1 MTYTR
6 TFISVFCAILL
17 FAIFPMNGFPSMCW
31 WDIEKGVVDELATTD
46 IVSLACSYNSGCL
59 DNNSESCLKWLNI
72 LSEMDMPVR
81 AIPLLES
88 AFRHMEKS
96 GSDYRD
102 VADTLF
108 NAYLSVGE
116 WNKAENM
123 LPDISTQMSPGML
136 MDYMGRLAIS
146 AAQAGAAR
154 DAIRLWHKRCNLDLT
169 DLCGLDD
176 LAQKGLRDALRDYY
190 ISLKKRDPESWVPDS
205 ALSKLQ

>member
-17 FAIFPMNGFPSMCW
+17 FAICPMNGFPSMCW

-46 IVSLACSYNSGCL
+46 IVSLACSFNSGCL
-59 DNNSESCLKWLNI
+59 DNNSESCLRWLNI
-72 LSEMDMPVR
+72 LSEMGMPVR

-88 AFRHMEKS
+88 AFRHMKKS
-96 GSDYRD
+96 GRD
-102 VADTLF
+102 SRVTITLF
-108 NAYLSVGE
+108 YAYLSLGE
-116 WNKAENM
+116 RNKAENM
-123 LPDISTQMSPGML
+123 LPDIRTQMSPGTL

-169 DLCGLDD
+169 DFCGLDK
-176 LAQKGLRDALRDYY
+176 LAQKGLRDALREYY
-190 ISLKKRDPESWVPDS
+190 LSLKKRDPESWVPDS